1 LNKYQQANEPIRLS
15 EEQKEAILNHAL
27 RAEIQPAGRTV
38 PGFYRWAGVLAGA
51 FAVLLLILLP
61 GRMKPASS
69 DAPAMNETMA
79 MESRE
84 ENALDH
90 ESAEYDSAAA
100 AAEPCDALQL
110 AAELGCP
117 VPDFSSYP
125 NVRAVEY
132 TRISAAAGT
141 VYVAAEQ
148 GEFVLLIEALPKSD
162 ETAAEGEEETEV
174 LYEDDEVRYSL
185 LDARSL
191 SEAGKDE
198 LKGFLNR

>member
-1 LNKYQQANEPIRLS
+1 MNKYQQANEPIRLS

-27 RAEIQPAGRTV
+27 RAEIQPAGRIV
-38 PGFYRWAGVLAGA
+38 PDFYRWAGVFAGA

-84 ENALDH
+84 SALDH
-90 ESAEYDSAAA
+90 ESAEYDSTAA
-100 AAEPCDALQL
+100 AAEPCDAAQL

-117 VPDFSSYP
+117 VPDFSTYP

-162 ETAAEGEEETEV
+162 EPAAEGEEETEV

-191 SEAGKDE
+191 SEAGRDE